1 MIEKLKGKILEK
13 KPDSIILDYNNLGL
27 KIFISLNTAC
37 RIGNVGSECE
47 LYTYL
52 HLQKDEISLY
62 GFYDEEERR
71 FFILLTEISGVGPKG
86 AINILS
92 YFTPE
97 EVKEIIINKKAEN
110 LKKVPGIG
118 PKKAEAIIFH
128 LKDVFTE
135 KKEYQQKRN
144 ELYENALKALMN
156 LGLTKKEAETKLRKV
171 KIENQSLEEIVKQ
184 ALKE

>member
-37 RIGNVGSECE
+37 RIGNVGTECE

-52 HLQKDEISLY
+52 YLQKNEITLY
-62 GFYDEEERR
+62 GFYDKEERR
-71 FFILLTEISGVGPKG
+71 YFTLLTDISGVGPKG

-97 EVKEIIINKKAEN
+97 EVKEIIINKKIES

-118 PKKAEAIIFH
+118 PKKAETIIFH
-128 LKDVFTE
+128 LKDVFVKE
-135 KKEYQQKRN
+135 KNYYEKRN

-156 LGLTKKEAETKLRKV
+156 LGLTKKEAEAKLRKV
-171 KIENQSLEEIVKQ
+171 RIGNQSLEEIVKQ